1 MSKHNKLRDKINEL
15 FPDLMKL
22 EFGCEIE
29 ARYHDIS
36 FIQTILA
43 VKDSGNYLVR
53 TGVGEVTTTI
63 SPKDIVK
70 ILGKDPTLE
79 DVLRAINEVYY
90 GINMTNEGT
99 TVLSDEIVEII
110 GIWELG
116 TSLKDQSPE
125 VWEAIDSILDK

>member
-1 MSKHNKLRDKINEL
+1 MSKHNELRDKINEL
-15 FPDLMKL
+15 CPELMKL
-22 EFGCEIE
+22 EMGCEIE
-29 ARYHDIS
+29 YRNKEYI
-36 FIQTILA
+36 FIGHNDPLLPNWFEAKYKYAERLA
-43 VKDSGNYLVR
+43 EIYD
-53 TGVGEVTTTI
+53 TE
-63 SPKDIVK
+63 DFK